1 VALIAFRR
9 HLRFREVLEGF
20 QRYERCCITVYMAT
34 STGYSGTPL
43 FKKLGYRDGM
53 TVVAVGMPAE
63 VRNLI
68 EAGTGGIRWSSRGD
82 DVAAGHIF
90 ATKSAALRN
99 HLNRLRDS
107 LRPAGFIWVS
117 WPKRASGV
125 PTDITE
131 NLIRE
136 IALPLK
142 LVDIKVCAVTEVWS
156 GLKLVIPV
164 KDRK

>member
-1 VALIAFRR
+1 
-9 HLRFREVLEGF
+9 
-20 QRYERCCITVYMAT
+20 MAT

-43 FKKLGYRDGM
+43 FKKLGYREGM
-53 TVVAVGMPAE
+53 TVLAVGMPPE
-63 VRNLI
+63 VQELI
-68 EAGTGGIRWSSRGD
+68 ESGAGAIRWSSRGV
-82 DVAAGHIF
+82 DVAAAHVF
-90 ATKSAALRN
+90 ATKISALGK
-99 HLNRLRDS
+99 HLKRLRDS
-107 LRPAGFIWVS
+107 LQPAGFIWVS

-131 NLIRE
+131 NLIRD

-164 KDRK
+164 KERK

>member
-1 VALIAFRR
+1 
-9 HLRFREVLEGF
+9 
-20 QRYERCCITVYMAT
+20 MAT

-43 FKKLGYRDGM
+43 YKKLGYREGM
-53 TVVAVGMPAE
+53 IVVAIGMPAD
-63 VRNLI
+63 VQKLI
-68 EAGTGGIRWSSRGD
+68 ESGAGDIRWSSRAV
-82 DVAAGHIF
+82 DVAAAHVF
-90 ATKSAALRN
+90 ATKSADLSK
-99 HLNRLRDS
+99 HLERLRGS
-107 LRPAGFIWVS
+107 LQPAGFIWAS

-125 PTDITE
+125 PTDISE
-131 NLIRE
+131 NLIRD

>member
-1 VALIAFRR
+1 
-9 HLRFREVLEGF
+9 
-20 QRYERCCITVYMAT
+20 MAT

-53 TVVAVGMPAE
+53 TVVAIGMPAD
-63 VRNLI
+63 VRELI
-68 EAGTGGIRWSSRGD
+68 EAGAGQIRWSSTGD
-82 DVAAGHIF
+82 DIAAAHVF
-90 ATKSAALRN
+90 ATKSADLRK
-99 HLNRLRDS
+99 HLKRLRDS
-107 LRPAGFIWVS
+107 LQPAGFIWAS

-125 PTDITE
+125 PTDISE
-131 NLIRE
+131 NLIRD